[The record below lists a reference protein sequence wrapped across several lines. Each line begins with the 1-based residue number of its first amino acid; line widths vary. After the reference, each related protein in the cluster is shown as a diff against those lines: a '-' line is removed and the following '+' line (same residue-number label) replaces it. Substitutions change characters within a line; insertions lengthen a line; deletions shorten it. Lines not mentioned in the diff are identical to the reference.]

1 MEMLSEKGREL
12 IRKYALAI
20 FLAVLAVVL
29 FLFFS
34 GYLTG

>member
-1 MEMLSEKGREL
+1 MLSEKGWKF
-12 IRKYALAI
+12 IRKYALAV
-20 FLAVLAVVL
+20 FLAVLAVIL